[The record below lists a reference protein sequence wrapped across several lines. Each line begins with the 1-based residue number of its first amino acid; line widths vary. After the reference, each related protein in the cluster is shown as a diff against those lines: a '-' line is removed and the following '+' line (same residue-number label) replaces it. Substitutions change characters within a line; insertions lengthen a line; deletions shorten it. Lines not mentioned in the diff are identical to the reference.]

1 MLNTTLDTANESVNQ
16 GAKSEEVSL
25 EVQKDKKNGE
35 V

>member
-1 MLNTTLDTANESVNQ
+1 MLNTRLDTANESVNQ
-16 GAKSEEVSL
+16 GAKSEKISL